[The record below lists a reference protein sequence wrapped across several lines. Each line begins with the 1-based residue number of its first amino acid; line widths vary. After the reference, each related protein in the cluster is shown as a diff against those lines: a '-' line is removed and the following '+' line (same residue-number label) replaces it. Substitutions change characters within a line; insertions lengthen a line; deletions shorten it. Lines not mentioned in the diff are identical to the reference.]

1 MREGTPETMDRSLRV
16 LLVDDEEI
24 VHQTIGDYLRHAGHT
39 VVGVHSA
46 EEALHEAESGEW
58 DLALLDIRL
67 PGVSGISVLE
77 RLQALQ
83 PDLSVVMIS
92 GHGTMD
98 TVIDVLRRGAVDYL
112 KKPLRLEELDA
123 ILAKADRMHTMRRRQ
138 RLMAQTIRDLQGPLI
153 TPPLIGDSP
162 ATEGTREEIH
172 RAVEGKCS
180 TVLLTGETGT
190 GKEVVAHQVHQQAA
204 GDHSPFVTV
213 CCPALSE
220 TLAESEL
227 FGHVRGAFTGAVGP
241 KPGYFELAD
250 GGTIFLDEVA
260 DLSLTLQAKMLR
272 VLESRTVRR
281 VGGTREIRV
290 DVRVIAASN
299 VRLEE
304 LIESGAFRRDLF
316 YRLNVYRIHL
326 LPLAERPED
335 IAPLAA
341 HFLRGCLANRT
352 SAVEGFAQ
360 ETLEVLRS
368 HSYPG
373 NARELRNIIERAA
386 ILCRAGQILPEHLAF
401 AETRPTASSAP
412 ESAAG
417 GGETVRIQEALERAK
432 WNRRQAAEDLGMP
445 YSTLRYKMDKLGIG

>member
-1 MREGTPETMDRSLRV
+1 MPESMDRPLRV

-24 VHQTIGDYLRHAGHT
+24 VHQTIGDYLRHAGHS
-39 VVGVHSA
+39 VKGVHSA
-46 EEALHEAESGEW
+46 EEALHEAESGDW

-138 RLMAQTIRDLQGPLI
+138 RHMAQTIRDLQGPLI
-153 TPPLIGDSP
+153 TPPLVGLSP
-162 ATEGTREEIH
+162 ATERTREEIR
-172 RAVEGKCS
+172 RAVEGDCN

-190 GKEVVAHQVHQQAA
+190 GKEVVAHQIHRQAA
-204 GDHSPFVTV
+204 GKHGPFVTV

-272 VLESRTVRR
+272 VLESRTLRR
-281 VGGTREIRV
+281 VGGTRELHVDIRI
-290 DVRVIAASN
+290 IAASN

-304 LIESGAFRRDLF
+304 LVESGAFRRDLF

-326 LPLAERPED
+326 LPLDERPED
-335 IAPLAA
+335 IAPLAE
-341 HFLRGCLANRT
+341 HFLKSCLT
-352 SAVEGFAQ
+352 SRPSEVEGFAE

-368 HSYPG
+368 HHYPG
-373 NARELRNIIERAA
+373 NARELRNIVERAA
-386 ILCRAGQILPEHLAF
+386 IICRSGLIQPEHLAF
-401 AETRPTASSAP
+401 AETHR
-412 ESAAG
+412 SAALSPG
-417 GGETVRIQEALERAK
+417 GGEGDGEIERIREALVRAK

-445 YSTLRYKMDKLGIG
+445 YSTLRYKMDKLGIT